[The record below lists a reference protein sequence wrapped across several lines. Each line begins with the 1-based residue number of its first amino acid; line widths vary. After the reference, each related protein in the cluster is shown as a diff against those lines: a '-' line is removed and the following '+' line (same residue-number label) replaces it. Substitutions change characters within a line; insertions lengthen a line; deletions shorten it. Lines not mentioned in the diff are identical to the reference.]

1 MQNDI
6 SLILIDYRDNTKGR
20 GGPHGGSKKR
30 QALTVELRS
39 KLPEP
44 TRVISNF
51 RSYLCNINSF
61 SLKDCFYTEAL
72 RDRLNDAPATIC
84 NRGHGANRRSV
95 KLLPD
100 YIKTSCRGSFQHPL
114 RFSS

>member
-1 MQNDI
+1 MQNNI
-6 SLILIDYRDNTKGR
+6 IHILIDYRDNTKGR
-20 GGPHGGSKKR
+20 GGPHGGSKQR
-30 QALTVELRS
+30 QAFTVELRS

-51 RSYLCNINSF
+51 RSYLCTINSF

-72 RDRLNDAPATIC
+72 RDRLNEAPATIR

-100 YIKTSCRGSFQHPL
+100 YIKTSCRGSF
-114 RFSS
+114 